1 LARFA
6 APARRV
12 ISLPMLVC
20 NHLLPCG
27 INQEAR
33 DPLDWRHRQN
43 WRWGSATGHPRMRD
57 PSAVAT
63 IVGALRQVHGDD
75 LARVML
81 QDGMTLAVLIDAL
94 LHAPLSNHDA
104 AKLMNTALQ
113 SGDFDITPD
122 FTSVMSH
129 LKYVYDSKRS
139 FKMVDIVMLT
149 KDRSF
154 ASTEIRLRLR
164 A

>member
-1 LARFA
+1 
-6 APARRV
+6 
-12 ISLPMLVC
+12 
-20 NHLLPCG
+20 
-27 INQEAR
+27 
-33 DPLDWRHRQN
+33 
-43 WRWGSATGHPRMRD
+43 MRD

-63 IVGALRQVHGDD
+63 IVDALRQVHGDD

-94 LHAPLSNHDA
+94 LHTQLRNHDA

-122 FTSVMSH
+122 FTTGMSH
-129 LKYVYDSKRS
+129 LKYVYAKRS
-139 FKMVDIVMLT
+139 FEMVDIVMLT

>member
-1 LARFA
+1 
-6 APARRV
+6 
-12 ISLPMLVC
+12 
-20 NHLLPCG
+20 
-27 INQEAR
+27 
-33 DPLDWRHRQN
+33 
-43 WRWGSATGHPRMRD
+43 MRD
-57 PSAVAT
+57 PNAIAT

-81 QDGMTLAVLIDAL
+81 QDGITLAVLIDTL
-94 LHAPLSNHDA
+94 LRAQLSNHDT
-104 AKLMNTALQ
+104 AKLMNAALQ
-113 SGDFDITPD
+113 SGDFEMTPD
-122 FTSVMSH
+122 FTSAMSH

>member
-1 LARFA
+1 
-6 APARRV
+6 
-12 ISLPMLVC
+12 
-20 NHLLPCG
+20 
-27 INQEAR
+27 
-33 DPLDWRHRQN
+33 
-43 WRWGSATGHPRMRD
+43 MRD
-57 PSAVAT
+57 PNAVVT
-63 IVGALRQVHGDD
+63 IIGALRKVHGDD

-81 QDGMTLAVLIDAL
+81 QDGMTLAVLIDTL
-94 LHAPLSNHDA
+94 LQARLSNHDA

-122 FTSVMSH
+122 FSHGMSH